1 MSKEIQE
8 YILSHYRTFSTAD
21 IKKAGSSYLDIC
33 DTVNEMEEAGLVEW
47 EEEQRKYVVLVETPP
62 QTGMMSKEIQ
72 EYILKNYR
80 YRSFSLTDITKETDK
95 YYNEVCET
103 VKQLEKAGVV
113 EWKKEQG
120 KYVVIA
126 EPSTDYISQTAKEK
140 DYTPQTVIRNKKN
153 SFNLNNYSEFTSQA
167 ERFKE
172 AKKDIDKFAKSV
184 PKKSALPMLAEKEKF
199 LKYFERGAKV
209 KPENINEIT
218 KNVQKSLEAN
228 NNHIIEIYKKF
239 TSIYNAFDSLDK
251 DYMQRILLNTEAAKE
266 ANKKAVR
273 GLEEN
278 QKLIESQKMVIE
290 VLKKHKDDLDELQHL
305 KDIDWFYDEY
315 QDFKASQEDAFDEV
329 YASQEL
335 VADEILHLQEN
346 QTTTTQQL
354 TNLDDEYQGFKAS
367 QEKAFGEL
375 HTSQESMA
383 GQFSAFQE
391 EYNKI
396 SQVQTESLAETKRLQ
411 EEAGKKIQY
420 LSIGLGVNFVAV
432 VVLLILLVSGVF

>member
-8 YILSHYRTFSTAD
+8 YILNY
-21 IKKAGSSYLDIC
+21 
-33 DTVNEMEEAGLVEW
+33 
-47 EEEQRKYVVLVETPP
+47 
-62 QTGMMSKEIQ
+62 
-72 EYILKNYR
+72 YR
-80 YRSFSLTDITKETDK
+80 YRSFSPTDLAKETNK

-103 VKQLEKAGVV
+103 VKAMEKVGVV

-120 KYVVIA
+120 KYVVLK
-126 EPSTDYISQTAKEK
+126 DYI
-140 DYTPQTVIRNKKN
+140 PQT
-153 SFNLNNYSEFTSQA
+153 YT
-167 ERFKE
+167 
-172 AKKDIDKFAKSV
+172 
-184 PKKSALPMLAEKEKF
+184 
-199 LKYFERGAKV
+199 G
-209 KPENINEIT
+209 NEIT
-218 KNVQKSLEAN
+218 SSAYVYEKSKNDIEKFANKVPDNIEIKKLEGLVPTKSNVNGVITQIQKNLVEQNKHIIDVYKAFGSVYETFDKLDEIYIKRIIANLKSAEEAN
-228 NNHIIEIYKKF
+228 E
-239 TSIYNAFDSLDK
+239 
-251 DYMQRILLNTEAAKE
+251 
-266 ANKKAVR
+266 KAVR

-278 QKLIESQKMVIE
+278 QELMKSQKMVIE

-305 KDIDWFYDEY
+305 KDIDMFYDEY
-315 QDFKASQEDAFDEV
+315 QAFKTSQEDAFDEV

-335 VADEILHLQEN
+335 VVDKILHLQED

-367 QEKAFGEL
+367 QEKALGEL

-396 SQVQTESLAETKRLQ
+396 SQVQTESFAETKRLQ

-420 LSIGLGVNFVAV
+420 LSIGLGVNFVVV

>member
-8 YILSHYRTFSTAD
+8 YILSHYRTFSTVD

-72 EYILKNYR
+72 EYILKHYR
-80 YRSFSLTDITKETDK
+80 YRSFSPTDITKETDK
-95 YYNEVCET
+95 YYNEVCEI
-103 VKQLEKAGVV
+103 VKQMEKAGVV

-140 DYTPQTVIRNKKN
+140 DYTPQTVIRNKTN

-172 AKKDIDKFAKSV
+172 SKKDIDKFAKSV
-184 PKKSALPMLAEKEKF
+184 PKKSELPMLAETEEGLF
-199 LKYFERGAKV
+199 FIRDAKV
-209 KPENINEIT
+209 KAEDVNEIT
-218 KNVQKSLEAN
+218 KKVQESLKEN
-228 NNHIIEIYKKF
+228 NNHLIKIYGIF
-239 TSIYNAFDSLDK
+239 NSVYAAFDSLDK

-305 KDIDWFYDEY
+305 KDIDMFYDEY

-335 VADEILHLQEN
+335 VADEILHLQEK

-354 TNLDDEYQGFKAS
+354 TNLDDEYQDFKAS
-367 QEKAFGEL
+367 QEKALGEL

-396 SQVQTESLAETKRLQ
+396 SQVQTESFAETKRLQ

>member
-33 DTVNEMEEAGLVEW
+33 DTVNEMEKAGLVEW

-62 QTGMMSKEIQ
+62 QTGRMSKEIQ
-72 EYILKNYR
+72 EYILKHYR
-80 YRSFSLTDITKETDK
+80 YRSFSPTDITKETTK

-103 VKQLEKAGVV
+103 VKQMEKAGVV

-140 DYTPQTVIRNKKN
+140 DYIPQTVIRNKTN

-172 AKKDIDKFAKSV
+172 SKKDIDKFAKSV
-184 PKKSALPMLAEKEKF
+184 PKKSELPMLAEKEEVLFFK
-199 LKYFERGAKV
+199 RDAKV
-209 KPENINEIT
+209 KAEDVNKIT
-218 KNVQKSLEAN
+218 EKVQESLEAN
-228 NNHIIEIYKKF
+228 NDHIIKIYKKF

-335 VADEILHLQEN
+335 VADEILHLQEG
-346 QTTTTQQL
+346 QTTTAQQL
-354 TNLDDEYQGFKAS
+354 TNLADEYRDFKAS
-367 QEKAFGEL
+367 QEKALVEL

-391 EYNKI
+391 EYNQI
-396 SQVQTESLAETKRLQ
+396 SQVQTESLAEAKCLQ
-411 EEAGKKIQY
+411 EEASKKIQY

>member
-8 YILSHYRTFSTAD
+8 YILNY
-21 IKKAGSSYLDIC
+21 
-33 DTVNEMEEAGLVEW
+33 
-47 EEEQRKYVVLVETPP
+47 
-62 QTGMMSKEIQ
+62 
-72 EYILKNYR
+72 YR
-80 YRSFSLTDITKETDK
+80 YRGFSPTDITKETNK

-103 VKQLEKAGVV
+103 VKQMEKAGIV

-140 DYTPQTVIRNKKN
+140 DYTPQTVIRNKTN
-153 SFNLNNYSEFTSQA
+153 SFNLNNYSEFTSRT
-167 ERFKE
+167 ERFKKS
-172 AKKDIDKFAKSV
+172 KKDIDELAKRVS
-184 PKKSALPMLAEKEKF
+184 KKSELPMLAETEEGLF
-199 LKYFERGAKV
+199 FIHDAIV
-209 KPENINEIT
+209 KAEDVNKIT
-218 KNVQKSLEAN
+218 KKIQASLKEN
-228 NNHIIEIYKKF
+228 NNQLIEIYKF
-239 TSIYNAFDSLDK
+239 FGFVAAAFDSLDQ
-251 DYMQRILLNTEAAKE
+251 DYLQRILVNMEMAKE

-305 KDIDWFYDEY
+305 KDIDMFYDEY

-335 VADEILHLQEN
+335 MADEILYLQER
-346 QTTTTQQL
+346 QTTITQQL
-354 TNLDDEYQGFKAS
+354 TNLYDEYQDFKAS
-367 QEKAFGEL
+367 QEKALREL

-383 GQFSAFQE
+383 GQFSALQE
-391 EYNKI
+391 EYNQI

-420 LSIGLGVNFVAV
+420 LSIGLGVNFVVV

>member
-8 YILSHYRTFSTAD
+8 YILNY
-21 IKKAGSSYLDIC
+21 
-33 DTVNEMEEAGLVEW
+33 
-47 EEEQRKYVVLVETPP
+47 
-62 QTGMMSKEIQ
+62 
-72 EYILKNYR
+72 YR
-80 YRSFSLTDITKETDK
+80 YRSFSPTDITKETNK

-103 VKQLEKAGVV
+103 VKQMEKAGVV

-120 KYVVIA
+120 KYVVLK
-126 EPSTDYISQTAKEK
+126 DYI
-140 DYTPQTVIRNKKN
+140 PQT
-153 SFNLNNYSEFTSQA
+153 YT
-167 ERFKE
+167 
-172 AKKDIDKFAKSV
+172 
-184 PKKSALPMLAEKEKF
+184 
-199 LKYFERGAKV
+199 G
-209 KPENINEIT
+209 NEIT
-218 KNVQKSLEAN
+218 SSAYVYEKSKNEIKKLKGLVPTKSNVNGVITQIQN
-228 NNHIIEIYKKF
+228 NLVKQNQHIIDVYEAFGSVYETFDKLDEIYIK
-239 TSIYNAFDSLDK
+239 
-251 DYMQRILLNTEAAKE
+251 RIIANLKSAEE

-278 QKLIESQKMVIE
+278 QKLMKSQKMVIE

-305 KDIDWFYDEY
+305 KDIDMFYDEY
-315 QDFKASQEDAFDEV
+315 QAFKTSQEDAFDEV

-335 VADEILHLQEN
+335 VVDKILHLQED

-367 QEKAFGEL
+367 QEKALGEL

>member
-1 MSKEIQE
+1 MSKEVQE
-8 YILSHYRTFSTAD
+8 YILSHYRTFSTVD

-72 EYILKNYR
+72 EYILKHYR
-80 YRSFSLTDITKETDK
+80 YRSFSPTDITKETDK
-95 YYNEVCET
+95 YYNEVCEI
-103 VKQLEKAGVV
+103 VKQMEKAGVV

-140 DYTPQTVIRNKKN
+140 DYTPQTVIRNKTN

-172 AKKDIDKFAKSV
+172 SKKDIDKFAKSV
-184 PKKSALPMLAEKEKF
+184 PKKSELPMLAETEEGLF
-199 LKYFERGAKV
+199 FIRDAKV
-209 KPENINEIT
+209 KAEDVNEIT
-218 KNVQKSLEAN
+218 KKVQESLKEN
-228 NNHIIEIYKKF
+228 NNHLIKIYGIF
-239 TSIYNAFDSLDK
+239 NSVYAAFDSLDK

-305 KDIDWFYDEY
+305 KDIDMFYDEY

-335 VADEILHLQEN
+335 VADEILHLQEK

-354 TNLDDEYQGFKAS
+354 TNLDDEYQDFKAS
-367 QEKAFGEL
+367 QEKALGEL

-396 SQVQTESLAETKRLQ
+396 SQVQTESFAETKRLQ